1 MVQVPGPFKTPPS
14 MKLDPKPLAEVP
26 DTALQADDGDA
37 AAGAVAGAAADPA
50 AGADASNAAGA
61 APGTAASRA
70 VPAAASLATPLRK
83 ASRRSEIP
91 VFEVMQITDEVARRR
106 HAGHDVVSLCAGEPS
121 ARPAPGTLQPAGYTG
136 PLGTTPLREAIA
148 GHYREW
154 YGVDVDPSR
163 VAVTTG
169 SSGAFQLVFLTAFD
183 PGDRV
188 ALVSPGYPAYKN
200 ILSALGVEVVEIATG
215 LDTRYQPTPELLEAA
230 VRERGDLAG
239 VIVASPAN
247 PTGTMLGRAELQ
259 ALVDWCARHGAR
271 FISDEIYHGI
281 SYAPDCPDRRGVS
294 AVELNDDSIV
304 INSFSKYWGMTG
316 WRLGWALL
324 PEDLIAPFE
333 ALASNFALSP
343 PAPAQELAMRAFTA
357 ETYAERDRV
366 VDGFAKARALI
377 LDAAP
382 SLNWGTA
389 APSDGAF
396 YYYSELGPQLER
408 FADSSSYARALL
420 EGANVAV
427 VPGGDFDPVAGHRAV
442 RLSYAA
448 GEPAVAEA
456 LDRIIRFQQG

>member
-1 MVQVPGPFKTPPS
+1 MT
-14 MKLDPKPLAEVP
+14 LNAKPLVP
-26 DTALQADDGDA
+26 LPEAPRQEPALQDPAR
-37 AAGAVAGAAADPA
+37 PA
-50 AGADASNAAGA
+50 AGRPV
-61 APGTAASRA
+61 PG
-70 VPAAASLATPLRK
+70 
-83 ASRRSEIP
+83 ASRRSAIP

-148 GHYREW
+148 GHYRDW
-154 YGVDVDPSR
+154 YGVEVDPAR

-188 ALVSPGYPAYKN
+188 ALVSPGYPAYRN
-200 ILSALGVEVVEIATG
+200 ILAALGIQVVEIATG
-215 LDTRYQPTPELLEAA
+215 PDTRYQPTPALLDAA
-230 VRERGDLAG
+230 VAEHGDLAG
-239 VIVASPAN
+239 LIVASPAN
-247 PTGTMLGRAELQ
+247 PTGTMLGREELA
-259 ALVDWCARHGAR
+259 ALVTWCRRHGAR

-281 SYAPDCPDRRGVS
+281 AFGEEGPDQRGVS
-294 AVELNDDSIV
+294 AIELDRDAIV

-324 PEDLIAPFE
+324 PEDLVEAFE

-343 PAPAQELAMRAFTA
+343 PAPAQELAMRAFTP
-357 ETYAERDRV
+357 ETYAERDLV
-366 VDGFAKARALI
+366 VAGFAKARALI

-382 SLNWGTA
+382 ALNWGTA

-396 YYYSELGPQLER
+396 YYYSDLGPQLER
-408 FADSSSYARALL
+408 FADASGYARALL
-420 EGANVAV
+420 EGADVAV
-427 VPGGDFDPVAGHRAV
+427 VPGGDFDPVAGQRAV

-448 GEPAVAEA
+448 GEAAVAEA
-456 LDRIIRFQQG
+456 LDRIIRFQG